1 MLQLFIEIQS
11 LISFIQTL
19 HFMSKELVGPET
31 KESNDTE
38 EGRRAAIVD
47 PIERIPAPG
56 MKNQIRVF
64 NPHILMEHHG
74 IKDKGRL
81 RSSTNPTRFSLTNVS
96 TIVPSCIIALAPIGD
111 CGTH

>member
-1 MLQLFIEIQS
+1 
-11 LISFIQTL
+11 
-19 HFMSKELVGPET
+19 MSKELVGPET

-64 NPHILMEHHG
+64 NPHINGASWNKRQMEAKKLNKSH
-74 IKDKGRL
+74 
-81 RSSTNPTRFSLTNVS
+81 
-96 TIVPSCIIALAPIGD
+96 
-111 CGTH
+111 